1 MASLVARGWPY
12 RARRAKKRSMT
23 DIARL
28 DALEIRIAH
37 QDQVIEDLN
46 QTVIAQWAE
55 IDRLSRQLARLIEH
69 IATAAE
75 PAGRDPGDE
84 PPPPHW

>member
-1 MASLVARGWPY
+1 
-12 RARRAKKRSMT
+12 MT
-23 DIARL
+23 DNARL

-46 QTVIAQWAE
+46 QTVIAQWVE

-69 IATAAE
+69 VATAAE
-75 PAGRDPGDE
+75 TAGRDPADE